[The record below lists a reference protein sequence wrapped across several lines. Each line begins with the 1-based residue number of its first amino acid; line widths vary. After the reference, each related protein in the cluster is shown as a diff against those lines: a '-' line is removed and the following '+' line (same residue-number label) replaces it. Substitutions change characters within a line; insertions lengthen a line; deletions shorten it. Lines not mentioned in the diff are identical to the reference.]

1 MMTAQTSETYAPTI
15 DAELLAKLTG
25 GLGDRRTVV
34 KIASEIAQ
42 IYHEQLPDVLRYEAG
57 TGIEV
62 DYLNCES
69 GLMLDLVHNLGKD
82 FAFAEASLKNWS
94 PAFVLAIG
102 NPFIMALME
111 RMLGASP
118 DSIIAPEQRQL
129 SDIELDMS
137 GILLGKVAAI
147 LRAAVNAE
155 GGHEVAL
162 NRAFNS
168 NGKTALE
175 EEIAGKFGILV
186 RMTISIGKVA
196 SELCLILPQRALLKT
211 TIVKP
216 KPSAQALQ
224 KQEEWLDMISEQV
237 KRSQVTL
244 QARIRLQQLSLGTIS
259 RLVAG
264 DVIPF
269 RDVGQDNICVEV
281 SANGENMYNCEFGR
295 AGDRYTVRVKNN
307 VSSDDEILRH
317 LMG

>member
-1 MMTAQTSETYAPTI
+1 MIAHAPEKIAPTI
-15 DAELLAKLTG
+15 DTELLAKLTG

-34 KIASEIAQ
+34 KIASDIAQ
-42 IYHEQLPDVLRYEAG
+42 LYRDQLPELLQYEAG
-57 TGIEV
+57 SGIEV
-62 DYLNCES
+62 DYVNCES
-69 GLMLDLVHNLGKD
+69 GLMVDLIHNLGRD
-82 FAFAEASLKNWS
+82 YGVVECGLKNWA
-94 PAFVLAIG
+94 PEFMLGIG
-102 NPFIMALME
+102 NSFIMALME

-118 DSIIAPEQRQL
+118 DSITETEQREL

-137 GILLGKVAAI
+137 AVVLSRVGSI
-147 LRAAVNAE
+147 LRAGVNAE
-155 GGHEVAL
+155 GGHEVTISKP
-162 NRAFNS
+162 FNS
-168 NGKTALE
+168 DGKTTLE
-175 EEIAGKFGILV
+175 EEITGKFGLLI
-186 RMTISIGKVA
+186 RMTITIGKIA
-196 SELCLILPQRALLKT
+196 SDLCLILPQRALLTT

-216 KPSAQALQ
+216 MPSAQALK
-224 KQEEWLDMISEQV
+224 KQEEWMEMIAEQV

-244 QARIRLQQLSLGTIS
+244 QARIRLQQLPLGTIS

-269 RDVGQDNICVEV
+269 RDIGQDNICVEV